1 MKPIGRR
8 GLSFR
13 RKRRKVTATGAKH
26 WAFFVFQ
33 IAVVLGLSFFAAYS
47 LGMRVTVMGSS
58 MEDTL
63 EDGDTVFV
71 NRVAY
76 LVSEPQAGDIVVFL
90 LNGNE
95 KDHYYVKRV
104 VAVPGDTVQI
114 VDGVLYVNGEMYD
127 EEDTEAIKTAGLAQE
142 EITLGEDEYFVL
154 GDNRNSSEDSRYTS
168 IGNVSLED
176 IAGKAWFYYGSLNDL
191 GRVK

>member
-13 RKRRKVTATGAKH
+13 RKRRKMTATGAKH

-33 IAVVLGLSFFAAYS
+33 ILVVLGLSFLVVYS

-76 LVSEPQAGDIVVFL
+76 VLSEPQAGDVVVFL

-95 KDHYYVKRV
+95 KDHYYVKRI

-127 EEDTEAIKTAGLAQE
+127 EEDTEAIKTAGLAEE

-168 IGNVSLED
+168 IGNVSSED

>member
-13 RKRRKVTATGAKH
+13 RKRRKMTVTGAKH

-33 IAVVLGLSFFAAYS
+33 ILVVLGLSFLVVYS

-76 LVSEPQAGDIVVFL
+76 VLSEPQAGDVVVFL

-95 KDHYYVKRV
+95 KDHYYVKRI

-127 EEDTEAIKTAGLAQE
+127 EEDTEAIKTAGLAEE

-168 IGNVSLED
+168 IGNVSSED

>member
-26 WAFFVFQ
+26 WAFFMFQ
-33 IAVVLGLSFFAAYS
+33 IVVVLGLSFFAAYS
-47 LGMRVTVMGSS
+47 LGMHVTVMGSS

-154 GDNRNSSEDSRYTS
+154 GDNRNSSEDSRYAN
-168 IGNVSLED
+168 IGNVKSEY
-176 IAGKAWFYYGSLNDL
+176 IIGKVWFVISPFSSIGL
-191 GRVK
+191 VK

>member
-33 IAVVLGLSFFAAYS
+33 IVVVLGLSFFAAYS
-47 LGMRVTVMGSS
+47 LGMHVTVMGSS